1 MSTGMRAALLQQA
14 ERLIRTRG
22 YSAFSYNDLAVS
34 NAIRK
39 ASIHHYFPRKEDLVA
54 ELVANYMARF
64 SQSLSEI
71 EAAHASLR
79 DRLHAY
85 GRHFLDG
92 MDDGMLPLCGALS
105 AERAALPEGLRGHA
119 GEFFQM
125 QLGWLTRI
133 LREAIAAGE
142 LETDQPPER
151 LAMLLLSTLEGG
163 CLIAWA
169 MEGTAQVLSGFDDV
183 VGQLLGPPKPLA
195 APLTA
200 RKARAPRV
208 AKARPA

>member
-22 YSAFSYNDLAVS
+22 YAAFSYNDLAVS

-64 SQSLSEI
+64 RQSVSEI
-71 EAAHASLR
+71 EAAHKPLR

-105 AERAALPEGLRGHA
+105 AERAALPESLRGHA
-119 GEFFQM
+119 GAFFQM
-125 QLGWLTRI
+125 QLGWLTHI
-133 LREAIAAGE
+133 LRQAMAAGE
-142 LETDQPPER
+142 LQTDQPPER

-169 MEGTAQVLSGFDDV
+169 MDGTDQVLSGFDDV
-183 VGQLLGPPKPLA
+183 VARLLGKPERPCAPPK
-195 APLTA
+195 A
-200 RKARAPRV
+200 RKPRAARERA
-208 AKARPA
+208 A